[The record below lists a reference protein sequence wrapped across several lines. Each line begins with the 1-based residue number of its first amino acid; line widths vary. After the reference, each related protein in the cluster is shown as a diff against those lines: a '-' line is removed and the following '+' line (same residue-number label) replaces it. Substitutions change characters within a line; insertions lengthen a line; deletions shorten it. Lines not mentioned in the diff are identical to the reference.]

1 GVWFFSAGQLFAQPL
16 PATATGAGGAHPTT
30 LPFVYPADERWS
42 VPIAGGAL
50 PTADPPTV
58 DGAGTGQ
65 GGKAKG
71 SAGPGAG
78 GKPEGPAFPGQGA
91 MAEGS
96 TGGGQSVLAGGST
109 VENVPPC
116 RGWVRLEYLLWWAK
130 NTPVP
135 VPIVTTGNPQVGFDP
150 NAVNTVNT

>member
-1 GVWFFSAGQLFAQPL
+1 MRQELLWVWGVWFFSAGQLFAQPL

-30 LPFVYPADERWS
+30 LPFVYPADGRWS
-42 VPIAGGAL
+42 VPVAGGAL
-50 PTADPPTV
+50 PTADPPTA

-65 GGKAKG
+65 GGKANG
-71 SAGPGAG
+71 SAGTGQG
-78 GKPEGPAFPGQGA
+78 GKPEGSAFAGQGA
-91 MAEGS
+91 MAEGSAFTGQGGMAEGS

-109 VENVPPC
+109 AENVPPC

-135 VPIVTTGNPQVGFDP
+135 
-150 NAVNTVNT
+150 